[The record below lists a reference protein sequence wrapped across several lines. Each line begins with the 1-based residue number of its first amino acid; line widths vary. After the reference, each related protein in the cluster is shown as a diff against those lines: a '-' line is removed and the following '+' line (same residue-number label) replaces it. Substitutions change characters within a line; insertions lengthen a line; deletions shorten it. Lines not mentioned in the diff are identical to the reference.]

1 MKAVILAGGLGIEPT
16 ESTARSA
23 KILGIP
29 VIQEFFTENLA
40 IKIKEE
46 ISKAD
51 LIVGNNVY
59 AHVPNVNDFT
69 LGIKH
74 LLKPEGT
81 VTLRVCDK

>member
-1 MKAVILAGGLGIEPT
+1 M
-16 ESTARSA
+16 
-23 KILGIP
+23 
-29 VIQEFFTENLA
+29 ENLA

-46 ISKAD
+46 RSKAD
-51 LIVGNNVY
+51 LIVGKNVY
-59 AHVPNVNDFT
+59 AHVPNVNEFT